1 MSSIAIKRINKEKS
15 NISNEQIEG
24 FILLDSESL
33 WIWKGELIGPPDTP
47 YEKGCF
53 PIQITFDD
61 DYPIKP
67 PSVKFL
73 KSIFHPNIYRDGKIC
88 IDILQNDG
96 WSPSQSVRT
105 IMLSLRS
112 LFMDPNPDSPANAD
126 AAKMYK
132 EDRTKFDN
140 YVRNSLK

>member
-15 NISNEQIEG
+15 NIDKEQIEG

-33 WIWKGELIGPPDTP
+33 WIWKGELKGPPDTP
-47 YEKGCF
+47 YEKGSF

-73 KSIFHPNIYRDGKIC
+73 TPIFHPNIYRDGKIC

-126 AAKMYK
+126 AARMYK
-132 EDRTKFDN
+132 EDIDKFKE
-140 YVRNSLK
+140 YVKNSIK

>member
-15 NISNEQIEG
+15 NIDKEQIEG

-47 YEKGCF
+47 YEKGSF
-53 PIQITFDD
+53 PIQVTFDD
-61 DYPIKP
+61 DYPVKP

-73 KSIFHPNIYRDGKIC
+73 KPIFHPNIYRDGKIC

-96 WSPSQSVRT
+96 WSPAQNVRT

-112 LFMDPNPDSPANAD
+112 LFMDPNPDSTANAD
-126 AAKMYK
+126 AAIMYK
-132 EDRTKFDN
+132 DDRNKFEA
-140 YVRNSLK
+140 YVRNSIK